1 MSPSEPAGVGSKAWN
16 VAFSGYFVLLLV
28 YLLLPLLI
36 VIPVSF
42 GDDQWLQFPPERL
55 SLRWYKSYF
64 SDSRFVTATVTSFWI
79 ACVVSALATVI
90 GTVTALG
97 LSRARFRGKN
107 ILYGFIIAPL
117 IIPIIIFALALFILF
132 NQLKMT
138 GSVFGLILAH
148 VVLALPFPVLIVS
161 AALQQFD
168 TTLERAGR
176 ILGATPFRVFWHI
189 TLPYLTPAAL
199 ASAIF
204 SFFVSFDELVIAL
217 FITGRWDT
225 LPKRIWSDLRLE
237 IDPTIAAVAA
247 ILIAITLVGITGGE
261 LLRRWAMARS
271 TNQLSMESNA
281 A

>member
-1 MSPSEPAGVGSKAWN
+1 MNPPEQGNYASRAWT

-28 YLLLPLLI
+28 YLLLPLVI

-42 GDDQWLQFPPERL
+42 GEDQWLQFPPQSV
-55 SLRWYKSYF
+55 SLRWYRSYF
-64 SDSRFVTATVTSFWI
+64 SDPGFVTATVTSFWI
-79 ACVVSALATVI
+79 ACVVSLLATVI

-107 ILYGFIIAPL
+107 ILYGLIIAPL

-132 NQLKMT
+132 NQLRMT
-138 GSVFGLILAH
+138 GSVVGLILAH

-168 TTLERAGR
+168 ATLERAGR
-176 ILGATPFRVFWHI
+176 ILGATPVRVFRHI
-189 TLPYLTPAAL
+189 TLPYLMPAAL

-204 SFFVSFDELVIAL
+204 SFFISFDELVIAL

-237 IDPTIAAVAA
+237 IDPTIAAVAS

-271 TNQLSMESNA
+271 AN
-281 A
+281 

>member
-1 MSPSEPAGVGSKAWN
+1 MLPSDDPGRTGKGWAM
-16 VAFSGYFVLLLV
+16 AFTAYFTLLLI

-42 GDDQWLQFPPERL
+42 GDDQWLQFPPTSL
-55 SLRWYKSYF
+55 SLRWYQSYF
-64 SDSRFVTATVTSFWI
+64 SDPGFIAATFTSFWI

-97 LSRARFRGKN
+97 LSRTRFRGKSL
-107 ILYGFIIAPL
+107 LYGFIIAPM

-138 GSVFGLILAH
+138 GSVAGLILAH

-161 AALQQFD
+161 AALEQFD

-176 ILGATPFRVFWHI
+176 ILGATPLRVFLHI
-189 TLPYLTPAAL
+189 TLPYLAPAAL

-247 ILIAITLVGITGGE
+247 ILIAITLIGITAGE
-261 LLRRWAMARS
+261 LLRRWAMAR
-271 TNQLSMESNA
+271 A
-281 A
+281 AN

>member
-1 MSPSEPAGVGSKAWN
+1 MNPSDQEDLRSRSWKA
-16 VAFSGYFVLLLV
+16 AFTGYFVVLLV
-28 YLLLPLLI
+28 YLLLPLLV

-42 GDDQWLQFPPERL
+42 GDDQWLQFPPQSL
-55 SLRWYKSYF
+55 SLRWYRSYF
-64 SDSRFVTATVTSFWI
+64 SDPGFVSATVTSLWV
-79 ACVVSALATVI
+79 ACVVSVLATVI
-90 GTVTALG
+90 GTATALG
-97 LSRARFRGKN
+97 LTRVRFRGKAV
-107 ILYGFIIAPL
+107 LYGFIIAPL

-132 NQLKMT
+132 NQLRMT
-138 GSVFGLILAH
+138 GSVTGLILAH

-176 ILGATPFRVFWHI
+176 ILGATPFRVFLHI
-189 TLPYLTPAAL
+189 TLPYLMPAAL
-199 ASAIF
+199 ASAVF

-271 TNQLSMESNA
+271 AN
-281 A
+281 